1 MMMKKKSLW
10 SSVSALIVVVL
21 AIMAFVRS
29 SAQMWLLAISFAVW
43 AVFAAV
49 IFLVHFIKARIYHW
63 KARRLYKKCDQKNTQ
78 QNYTVES
85 DTSDATS
92 LVLLRHVNFRISA
105 YLQSVYPEAT
115 WEWREEF
122 PERIVALGG
131 TGRIALFGIPDFNFA
146 DVSFDQKAGIRCSLL
161 KIVPLSKITHADK
174 DDQSENSAE
183 KDSSAQKTNP
193 IDPQVWYE
201 MQGRKVLETIITD
214 LASRGHSGLTIKE
227 NGEIAIKQA
236 DAEITKPAFESIPE
250 KMYWPRLAK
259 VFEREGLAADITA
272 GGIALSW

>member
-1 MMMKKKSLW
+1 MMKKKSLW
-10 SSVSALIVVVL
+10 SSVSVLIVAVL
-21 AIMAFVRS
+21 AIMAFVRG
-29 SAQMWLLAISFAVW
+29 SAQTWLLAISFTVW

-49 IFLVHFIKARIYHW
+49 IFLVPFIKARIYHW
-63 KARRLYKKCDQKNTQ
+63 KARQLHKKCERKNTQ
-78 QNYTVES
+78 QKYTVETGIS
-85 DTSDATS
+85 DTTS
-92 LVLLRHVNFRISA
+92 TVLLRHVNFRISA
-105 YLQSVYPEAT
+105 YLQSAYPEST

-122 PERIVALGG
+122 PERIVSLGG

-146 DVSFDQKAGIRCSLL
+146 DVTFDQNAGIRCSLL
-161 KIVPLSKITHADK
+161 KIVPLSKGTYADK
-174 DDQSENSAE
+174 GDLSVDGAE
-183 KDSSAQKTNP
+183 SKPDAQKPNP

-201 MQGRKVLETIITD
+201 VQGRKILETIIAD

-227 NGEIAIKQA
+227 NGEISIKQA
-236 DAEITKPAFESIPE
+236 DTEITKPAFESIPG